1 MENKALN
8 TAYKNPALPVSDRV
22 ENLLSQMTIE
32 EKVAQLCGNGVMA
45 GKFHDIAQEI
55 PNGCG
60 HITVLL
66 LGESVQR
73 LVQNPLRKFSGIW

>member
-45 GKFHDIAQEI
+45 GKFHDIAQ
-55 PNGCG
+55 
-60 HITVLL
+60 
-66 LGESVQR
+66 
-73 LVQNPLRKFSGIW
+73 